1 MVLTLRSF
9 ASARGTS
16 FGSSAARQRSVSLK
30 AFWLSVGTASAD
42 LTDSSVVFRAMLGD
56 NGSFSLKPGG
66 TLGGTFS
73 CHDLNIQVLTLRV
86 RVGQPSSAYATVPVL
101 MLLTS
106 SAYAGRIMLPR
117 GFVLSQGS
125 KSC

>member
-16 FGSSAARQRSVSLK
+16 FGSSAARQRSIGLK

-56 NGSFSLKPGG
+56 NSPFGLEPSGS
-66 TLGGTFS
+66 LGGTFS

-86 RVGQPSSAYATVPVL
+86 RIGYCLCSISLVL